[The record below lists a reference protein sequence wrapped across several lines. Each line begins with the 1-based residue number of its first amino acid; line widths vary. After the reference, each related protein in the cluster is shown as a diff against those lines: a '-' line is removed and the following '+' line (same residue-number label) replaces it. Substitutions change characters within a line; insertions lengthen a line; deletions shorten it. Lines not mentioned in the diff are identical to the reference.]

1 MFNFD
6 FIGKR
11 KYFFT
16 LSISLFVIIL
26 LFTLFKGVDLAIEFK
41 GGTFI
46 NYAYSGKIDYDEF
59 SSVAEES
66 AGTKADVTS
75 GTDLASNQETIK
87 VSFSTKNGL
96 TADKQFELTQKLQE
110 KFPDNNLDVISSSD
124 VNPSSGKEF
133 FQKCLLAV
141 AFASIV
147 LIIYIAWRFKRISG
161 WSAGVFAILGL
172 FHDVIMVYGTF
183 VIFGIPINANFM
195 AVVLTIL
202 GYSINDT
209 IVVYDRIRENKKILG
224 KKTPVAELVN
234 TSINQSLTRT
244 INTSIAT
251 ISTMIIVS
259 IVAVIFKVESI
270 LSFSF
275 PLIIGMIFGVYST
288 IFITGPLWVLWQE
301 YKEKNKK
308 SYADK

>member
-59 SSVAEES
+59 SSVAEEC

>member
-6 FIGKR
+6 FVGKK
-11 KYFFT
+11 KYFFAF
-16 LSISLFVIIL
+16 SISLFIIIIL
-26 LFTLFKGVDLAIEFK
+26 FTVFKGVDLAIEFK

-46 NYAYSGKIDYDEF
+46 NYAYSGKIDYEEF
-59 SSVAEES
+59 SSVAEEI
-66 AGTKADVTS
+66 AGTKANVTS

-110 KFPDNNLDVISSSD
+110 KFPDNNLDVINSSD

-244 INTSIAT
+244 INTSICT

-259 IVAVIFKVESI
+259 IVAVLFKVESI

>member
-59 SSVAEES
+59 SSVAEEI
-66 AGTKADVTS
+66 AGTKANVTS

-288 IFITGPLWVLWQE
+288 IFITGPLWVWWQE

-308 SYADK
+308 SYAD